1 MRVFI
6 AIDINEEIRASIRA
20 LQGELKGQADIG
32 KREVKWVEP
41 MNIHLTLKFLGEI
54 RDEEVVDVCK
64 IVESAVGRYKS
75 FNLSVESLG
84 YFGGRSARVCWIGVG
99 EGKETLYQLQKEL
112 EAEFE
117 KGGWPK
123 EERAFTGHLTV
134 CRIKNVRAGKRIAEV
149 SSNYKD
155 LKAGSVSVD
164 SVKVYQSELT
174 PKGPIYSVLGSY
186 SLQ

>member
-1 MRVFI
+1 
-6 AIDINEEIRASIRA
+6 
-20 LQGELKGQADIG
+20 
-32 KREVKWVEP
+32 
-41 MNIHLTLKFLGEI
+41 
-54 RDEEVVDVCK
+54 
-64 IVESAVGRYKS
+64 
-75 FNLSVESLG
+75 
-84 YFGGRSARVCWIGVG
+84 
-99 EGKETLYQLQKEL
+99 
-112 EAEFE
+112 
-117 KGGWPK
+117 
-123 EERAFTGHLTV
+123 TGHLTV